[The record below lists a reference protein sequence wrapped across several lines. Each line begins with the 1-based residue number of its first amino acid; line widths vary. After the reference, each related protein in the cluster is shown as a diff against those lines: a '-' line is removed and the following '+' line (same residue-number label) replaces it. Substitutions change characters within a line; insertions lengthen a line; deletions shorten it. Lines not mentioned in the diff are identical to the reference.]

1 MTVPLMID
9 TSSLPHLFF
18 LAAFASAIAW
28 IVLVAMGST
37 DTKAKFT
44 THGESEKVYDT
55 DSLDQLHRTTTVCF
69 QGAVVGVLFYFAFK
83 HHHAGL

>member
-37 DTKAKFT
+37 DTKKVSNN
-44 THGESEKVYDT
+44 HGELEKVYDT
-55 DSLDQLHRTTTVCF
+55 DNLNQIQRTTTVCF
-69 QGAVVGVLFYFAFK
+69 QGAVVGILFYFAFK

>member
-1 MTVPLMID
+1 MTVPLTID

-37 DTKAKFT
+37 DTKTQST
-44 THGESEKVYDT
+44 TDAEKVYATDT
-55 DSLDQLHRTTTVCF
+55 LNQIQRTTDVCF

>member
-37 DTKAKFT
+37 DTKTPVPTDAQ
-44 THGESEKVYDT
+44 KVYAT
-55 DSLDQLHRTTTVCF
+55 DNLDQIQRTTTVCF
-69 QGAVVGVLFYFAFK
+69 QGAVVGILFYFAFK

>member
-1 MTVPLMID
+1 MIG

-37 DTKAKFT
+37 DTKAT
-44 THGESEKVYDT
+44 TTDDQKVYAT
-55 DSLDQLHRTTTVCF
+55 DNLGQIQRTTDVCF